1 MFLLAGAVNLVFLLS
16 SFFMLMM
23 TEQVVVEESLE
34 CACSAAM
41 ELNHTYRCSGTK
53 LAFAIT

>member
-34 CACSAAM
+34 CACSAAY
-41 ELNHTYRCSGTK
+41 LTTD
-53 LAFAIT
+53 LPIQWT